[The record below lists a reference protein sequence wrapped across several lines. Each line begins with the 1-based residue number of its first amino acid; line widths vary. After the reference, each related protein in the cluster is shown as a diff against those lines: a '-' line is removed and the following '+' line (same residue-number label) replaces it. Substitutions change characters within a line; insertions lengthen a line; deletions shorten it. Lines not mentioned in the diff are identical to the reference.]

1 MLYRRLFL
9 LSGLCGLCLA
19 GCGGSSEPGRHAIWG
34 TVSVNGTSIA
44 KGSISFL
51 PSQGVSGPPATTL
64 IEEGEY
70 RFAKENGPFA
80 GAYRVVIGIELEPVA
95 DGGSAAAAAAGLSS
109 GIKVAPPP
117 EDARRYRPGPPK
129 STPPKTQWET
139 QCTIEENGDDQK
151 DFDVSG

>member
-1 MLYRRLFL
+1 
-9 LSGLCGLCLA
+9 
-19 GCGGSSEPGRHAIWG
+19 
-34 TVSVNGTSIA
+34 
-44 KGSISFL
+44 
-51 PSQGVSGPPATTL
+51 L

-151 DFDVSG
+151 DFNLSG